1 MLNDVIFNDEKS
13 AYDEWNIVLTK
24 PEIPLPEPKTST
36 VDIKGANG
44 LLDLSEALTG
54 DILYNNR
61 TIKLNFEMM
70 DDTDFYDLISD
81 ISNYLHGR
89 VVTVLRMRTIIT

>member
-44 LLDLSEALTG
+44 LLDLSEALWS
-54 DILYNNR
+54 
-61 TIKLNFEMM
+61 F
-70 DDTDFYDLISD
+70 
-81 ISNYLHGR
+81 
-89 VVTVLRMRTIIT
+89 